1 MATSSIGARTVAN
14 RQSSIQRTD
23 APKLKKNRSWRRIES
38 VQVCAELHASLVFL
52 VIHCLLGLKKVK
64 TQPPLKATLL
74 PAKPEED
81 VLEYDELW
89 SFVRFRK
96 NKRWIWIVLCRR
108 IRQVIAF
115 VIGDRSAKT
124 CQELWEPIP
133 LAYRSPHCFSDFS
146 DAYEK
151 IFPEETHRSIGKE
164 SGQTNHVEH

>member
-1 MATSSIGARTVAN
+1 MAS
-14 RQSSIQRTD
+14 
-23 APKLKKNRSWRRIES
+23 
-38 VQVCAELHASLVFL
+38 
-52 VIHCLLGLKKVK
+52 KKVK
-64 TQPPLKATLL
+64 TQPNLKDTLL
-74 PAKPEED
+74 PAEEDD
-81 VLEYDELW
+81 VLELDELW
-89 SFVRFRK
+89 SFVLFRK

-124 CQELWEPIP
+124 CQELWKRIP
-133 LAYRSPHCFSDFS
+133 LAYRSSHCFSDFS